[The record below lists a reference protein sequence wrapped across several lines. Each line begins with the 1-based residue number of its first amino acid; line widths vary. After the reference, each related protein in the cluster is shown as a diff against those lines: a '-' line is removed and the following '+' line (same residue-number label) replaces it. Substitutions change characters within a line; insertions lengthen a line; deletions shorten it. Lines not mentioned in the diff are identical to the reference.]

1 MKFSRQLLQNIRER
15 TDMVEVVN
23 QYTRLEQ
30 RGDRWWGLSPFK
42 QEKTP
47 SFSVKPEEGLYY
59 CFATQKGG
67 DLFGFIAEM
76 EGLSFPE
83 SVEYLAE
90 RAGVAVETTPA
101 DEEGERERRSL
112 YELYERVTRT
122 FIYLLEEDP
131 RGESARDY
139 AETRGLD
146 ADVRTRFELGYAVD
160 DGRWLYRFLE
170 RKSYSREF
178 LNRCGLFSRRAAGF
192 TLFRNRLIFPI
203 RDERRRVVAFG
214 GRALSPEDRAKY
226 INSPETPIYNKKRT
240 LYGLHLAMEAMRRT
254 KRVYIAE
261 GYMDVIALQTAGVEN
276 AVAPLGTAFTEEQAR
291 LLKRWVDEV
300 YLVFDAD
307 QAGIEAT
314 FRAAGVA
321 ERAGLGCQAIV
332 VPSGKD
338 PAELYANR
346 GVEGVTELTRRSVPV
361 FEYLLDAAM
370 TGINPRDSHSRE
382 LLLRKLFPY
391 ISIISS
397 EVRRETLIGHISDAI
412 QVSPAAVLAD
422 FTRWRKGEQPQR
434 IAEPEPPPQH
444 ITTSRDMKLM
454 LATAHDGELFA
465 YLRGN
470 ISPDDLDDE
479 VARRVFYMMED
490 AYRHEESLPRGLV
503 DRLDDEQLRGFV
515 LERLTSGEF
524 AGWSKNDIDNAVGFV
539 RIRRL
544 KTRQREL
551 ERSLSRLDGTDLQE
565 IRRVQEQKI
574 AIDQELAQL
583 KVRADD

>member
-15 TDMVEVVN
+15 TDMVELVN

-67 DLFGFIAEM
+67 DLFSFIGEM

-83 SVEYLAE
+83 SVEILAE
-90 RAGVAVETTPA
+90 RAGIAVETTPA
-101 DEEGERERRSL
+101 DEEGDRERRSL

-122 FIYLLEEDP
+122 FSYLLEEDV
-131 RGESARDY
+131 RGGAAREY
-139 AETRGLD
+139 AHGRGLD
-146 ADVRTRFELGYAVD
+146 ADVRVRFELGYAVD
-160 DGRWLYRFLE
+160 DGRWLYRFLQ
-170 RKSYSREF
+170 RKSYSTEF
-178 LNRCGLFSRRAAGF
+178 LDRCGLFSRRSQGF

-254 KRVYIAE
+254 KRVYVAE
-261 GYMDVIALQTAGVEN
+261 GYMDVIALQSAGVEN

-291 LLKRWVDEV
+291 LLKRWINEI

-307 QAGIEAT
+307 QAGIDAT

-321 ERAGLGCQAIV
+321 ERVGLGCRAIA

-346 GVEGVTELTRRSVPV
+346 GVEGVIELTERSVPV
-361 FEYLLDAAM
+361 FEYLLEAAM
-370 TGINPRDSHSRE
+370 TGINPRDSRSRE

-391 ISIISS
+391 INIISS
-397 EVRRETLIGHISDAI
+397 EVRRETLVGQISDTI
-412 QVSPAAVLAD
+412 QVSPAAVMAD
-422 FTRWRKGEQPQR
+422 FTRWRKGEQPQS
-434 IAEPEPPPQH
+434 IAEPEKTPQH

-465 YLRGN
+465 YLRGKV
-470 ISPDDLDDE
+470 SPTDLDDE

-503 DRLDDEQLRGFV
+503 DRLDDEQLRSFV

-524 AGWSKNDIDNAVGFV
+524 TAWSKNDIDNAVGFV
-539 RIRRL
+539 RIRKL
-544 KTRQREL
+544 EIRQREL

-574 AIDQELAQL
+574 AIDHELAQL